1 MSLTVAS
8 KAPAFTLPSQPGQP
22 VDVGAIIG
30 KEKIVLLFIPL
41 AFSPVCTAEMCHFR
55 DHWNQWAGLGCKVF
69 AVSVDSPFT
78 VAKFRELENIP
89 FSVLSDFN
97 KDVSRLYD
105 ALHEDLIGMKGVSKR
120 SAFVIDAKGI
130 VKYASVSEDPRVQVD
145 FAAIEAAVK
154 AC

>member
-1 MSLTVAS
+1 MSFTVGS

-55 DHWNQWAGLGCKVF
+55 DHWNQWTSLGCKVF
-69 AVSVDSPFT
+69 AVSVDSPFA

-89 FSVLSDFN
+89 FPILSDFN
-97 KDVSRLYD
+97 KDISRLYG

>member
-1 MSLTVAS
+1 MSLTVGS
-8 KAPAFTLPSQPGQP
+8 QAPAFTLPSQPGQP

-41 AFSPVCTAEMCHFR
+41 AFSPVCTAEMCYFR
-55 DHWNQWAGLGCKVF
+55 DHWSQWTSLGCKVF
-69 AVSVDSPFT
+69 AVSVDSPFA

-89 FSVLSDFN
+89 FPVLSDFN

-105 ALHEDLIGMKGVSKR
+105 SLHEDLIGMKGVSKR